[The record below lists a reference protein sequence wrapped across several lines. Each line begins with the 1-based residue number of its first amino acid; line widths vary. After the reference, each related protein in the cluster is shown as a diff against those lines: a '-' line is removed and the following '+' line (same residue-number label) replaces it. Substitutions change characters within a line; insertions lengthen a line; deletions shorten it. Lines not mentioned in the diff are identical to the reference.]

1 MTTQKISSKKRQYVV
16 LLVVGIV
23 SFVAGTRYHD
33 MMALLRSG
41 STDTLDLS
49 SVQETYRALQSQY
62 DGQLDQQALIH
73 GANRGLTEAAG
84 DEHTSYFDPEESE
97 EFDKS
102 LNGDIGGGIGAQIG
116 LRNQQPTIVK
126 PLKDSPAERAGV
138 LAGARILEVNGQ
150 SVAGW
155 PVDKVVEEIRG
166 EVGTEVKLTLFQ
178 NNAKKTVTL
187 TRQQVTAPAV
197 ESQIDDQQGIL
208 KINRFSDDTATLARR
223 AAETF
228 RAAGVK
234 KVIVDLRG
242 NPGGTV
248 TSARAIAGLWLD
260 NQVVLTEKRGS
271 EVINTE
277 RSIGKPILADT
288 QTVVLIDEGSASASE
303 IVAGAL
309 KDYGKATLV
318 GQKSFGKG
326 SVQAVLDLPSGA
338 KLKVTQS
345 RWYTPKD
352 RNIDRMGIEP
362 DRVVELTA
370 DDVNHDRDPQL
381 DAAKRL

>member
-166 EVGTEVKLTLFQ
+166 EVGTEVKLTLLHICRD
-178 NNAKKTVTL
+178 TL
-187 TRQQVTAPAV
+187 
-197 ESQIDDQQGIL
+197 SILQG
-208 KINRFSDDTATLARR
+208 
-223 AAETF
+223 
-228 RAAGVK
+228 
-234 KVIVDLRG
+234 
-242 NPGGTV
+242 
-248 TSARAIAGLWLD
+248 
-260 NQVVLTEKRGS
+260 
-271 EVINTE
+271 
-277 RSIGKPILADT
+277 
-288 QTVVLIDEGSASASE
+288 
-303 IVAGAL
+303 
-309 KDYGKATLV
+309 
-318 GQKSFGKG
+318 
-326 SVQAVLDLPSGA
+326 
-338 KLKVTQS
+338 
-345 RWYTPKD
+345 
-352 RNIDRMGIEP
+352 
-362 DRVVELTA
+362 
-370 DDVNHDRDPQL
+370 
-381 DAAKRL
+381 